1 MSDMPRELPGQ
12 PPRSRLRQTV
22 SAQRFMLMAFAIPAL
37 ILLFSFF
44 TRGIF
49 PIADRS
55 LLTVDLYHQ
64 YAPFLAELRRKITS
78 GGSLLY
84 SWGGGLG
91 TNFWSLIAYYLAS
104 PLNLILV
111 FFPAAGL
118 TEAVLTLVV
127 LKVGLSGAFFYQFL
141 RGVWREQTLTM
152 VAFAS
157 MYALSSYHLAYSWNI
172 MWLDSLYLLPLVM
185 LGLVQLVRDRRW
197 LLYTASLAMVI
208 AVNYYIAFF
217 VCLFTVLYF
226 PVVLADH
233 HQPGHPGRFFASI
246 GRFAG
251 FSLLAGGLA
260 AVMLVPTYVSLRL
273 TSAAGDSFPDKITHY
288 FDIFDYIGQ
297 HFLLMPPTIRSG
309 MPNMYSGLLVLF
321 LVPVYF
327 LSRSVSLRSKLA
339 HFALILVLI
348 LSFNINSLNFIWH
361 GLHFPNQLPYRNS
374 FVYIFLILSLS
385 YPALRSLRE
394 FTGKQ
399 IGAIAAALAVL
410 VLLAQKLNDEP
421 LPIAALYVSLIFI
434 VIYAAVLTVDR
445 VSRMSAQD
453 WRLILTLSIAA
464 ELLVSTLLTVH
475 AIDTKEH
482 YSQRSYY
489 AAGEEPAQIRREI
502 AELADRHDPND
513 FFRMESYGPK
523 TTNDPYLYGYRG
535 LSIFSSTM
543 PTKPVK
549 MFQNLGYHSNGINSY
564 KYEGSNIVLDS
575 LFGLRYLIQRSVPT
589 IEMDLWQLDLST
601 EHIDIYQN
609 PYALPLGYMGQPSL
623 RQWTSY
629 STDPFSAQN
638 RLMTALAGTEAVFS
652 LLGQDQEVHTNLT
665 LDPSGSHVY
674 KYTRTNTG
682 ESSLAR
688 LVIRNDATQHLY
700 LYLDVTANQPERG
713 YVLINDVRV
722 DFNARRSTLVDL
734 GMVQA
739 DDEIVFHLSFA
750 DDAPASGRFEVYAA
764 SLNQP
769 VFEQAIETLRSRSLQ
784 LEDWSD
790 TRIRGSVTADE
801 EGMLLLTIPYDQGW
815 TLKVNGEAHD
825 YEALDHGLI
834 MVELPAGR
842 HQIELTYRPPW
853 LIRSLLIS
861 LVSLLVTVGLL
872 LYTRKRRDRPLARPA
887 PVVTL
892 PLEPEADSQEI
903 ISDLREDQPED
914 HPNQQNTD

>member
-1 MSDMPRELPGQ
+1 MSEIPHQLPGQ
-12 PPRSRLRQTV
+12 PPRSRLRRTV
-22 SAQRFMLMAFAIPAL
+22 SAQRYVLLAFAIPAF
-37 ILLFSFF
+37 ILLFSFL

-49 PIADRS
+49 PVADRS

-64 YAPFLAELRRKITS
+64 YAPFLAELRRKLTG

-84 SWGGGLG
+84 SWSGGLG

-104 PLNLILV
+104 PLNLIMI
-111 FFPAAGL
+111 FFPASGL
-118 TEAVLTLVV
+118 TEAVLTLIVV
-127 LKVGLSGAFFYQFL
+127 KVGLSGAFFYVFL
-141 RGVWREQTLTM
+141 RGVWREESLLM
-152 VAFAS
+152 AAFAS

-197 LLYTASLAMVI
+197 LLYVASLAMVI

-233 HQPGHPGRFFASI
+233 HQPGHPGRFFAAI

-273 TSAAGDSFPDKITHY
+273 TSAAGDSFPETITHY
-288 FDIFDYIGQ
+288 FDLFDYIGQ

-327 LSRSVSLRSKLA
+327 LSRSVTVRSKLV
-339 HFALILVLI
+339 HFALMLLLI

-374 FVYIFLILSLS
+374 FVYIFLILSIS
-385 YPALRSLRE
+385 YPALRSLGE
-394 FTGKQ
+394 LTGKQ
-399 IGAIAAALAVL
+399 IGAIAAALIAF

-421 LPIAALYVSLIFI
+421 LPIAALYVSIIFI

-445 VSRMSAQD
+445 VSHMSAQD

-489 AAGEEPAQIRREI
+489 AAGEEPTEIRREI
-502 AELADRHDPND
+502 AVLADQHDPND
-513 FFRMESYGPK
+513 FYRMESYGPK

-589 IEMDLWQLDLST
+589 IEMDLWQLYLST
-601 EHIDIYQN
+601 EQIDIYEN

-623 RQWTSY
+623 KQWTSY

-652 LLGQDQEVHTNLT
+652 LLEQDEDVHTNLT

-713 YVLINDVRV
+713 YVLINEVRV

-734 GMVQA
+734 GKVQA
-739 DDEIVFHLSFA
+739 DDNIVFHLSF
-750 DDAPASGRFEVYAA
+750 DEDAPASGRFELYAA
-764 SLNQP
+764 HLNPP
-769 VFEQAIETLRSRSLQ
+769 VFEQGIETLRGRSLQ
-784 LEDWSD
+784 LDEWSD
-790 TRIRGSVTADE
+790 TRISGHITAEE
-801 EGMLLLTIPYDQGW
+801 EGVMLLTIPYDEGW
-815 TLKVNGEAHD
+815 SLKVNDEPHE
-825 YEALDHGLI
+825 YKALDHGLI

-842 HQIELTYRPPW
+842 HQIEMTYRPPW
-853 LIRSLLIS
+853 LIRSA
-861 LVSLLVTVGLL
+861 LVSLLSLLITIGLFLL
-872 LYTRKRRDRPLARPA
+872 LRRRTRPLARPA
-887 PVVTL
+887 PVITM
-892 PLEPEADSQEI
+892 PRPPEAVRL
-903 ISDLREDQPED
+903 SDPAEPLAES
-914 HPNQQNTD
+914 TDDLSSPQDK